1 VFEFY
6 YPFGEADTN
15 VDYMIDPEELME
27 WLHEHEYSI
36 CAPFE
41 DVIDE
46 VIWALNDEFDSE
58 EEFAQIFTEN

>member
-1 VFEFY
+1 
-6 YPFGEADTN
+6 
-15 VDYMIDPEELME
+15 MIDPEELME